1 MGTVRQDAKFGVRML
16 KQNPAF
22 TAMAVLTLA
31 LGVGANTAI
40 FSVMNAVLLRPFSYP
55 DPGRLVAI
63 NAVNP
68 PDRANPI
75 NVSFTK
81 FTQIK
86 EQSKSLQATAA
97 YYPFNVNLATRSE
110 AEQVAAARVSLDFFP
125 ILGAVPIR
133 GRAFLP
139 QEDQPGGPDV
149 VLISDGFWHSHF
161 GADPEL
167 LGKSMTL
174 DGKSVTVIGI
184 LPATFS
190 FPVVFPEPH
199 IWFPRVFETTLVS
212 PELVHSGAGYLSMIA
227 RMRQGET
234 LPRVQA
240 ELDTINSHYK
250 QEFGSYA
257 DASKLALSTISL
269 EESVVGPLR
278 PSLLV
283 LLAAVGFVLLIA
295 CANVASMLL
304 VKATTRQKEI
314 AIRRALGATRAQL
327 VRQLLTENLVL
338 SLTGGILGVA
348 LASAMIPLSRSIAPG
363 TVPRLDQAQVDLP
376 VLLFSLGLCGVAA
389 LAFGLV
395 PALQVSGWNLH
406 RALKEGGRG
415 SSDGAGRSRLR
426 AILVVGEVAMAL
438 VLMTG
443 AGLLTRSFVRT
454 LAVNPGFESRKVMTF
469 PIALP
474 AGRYSQAEQQT
485 GFYRRL
491 VEQVKTL
498 PSVEAAAVTTYLPLS
513 GAFRFV
519 FFCPEG
525 LACQGL
531 GKDPLV
537 AVRDVTP
544 AYFQAIHT
552 PLISGRVF
560 TDQDSATSQPVVIV
574 NQAVANHYWPNQDP
588 LRKHLANS
596 RDQIQRIVVGVVANV
611 KFNTL
616 ASPIVDEMYLPL
628 PQNPRTTATLIVR
641 SQSDPQSLGTAVRQE
656 LGKIDSNLAI
666 AGIQSLDEVVA
677 SSVAQPRLVL
687 QFVAVFAG
695 LALLLSAIG
704 IYAVLAYMVSQRKRE
719 LGIRMALGAQRWQ
732 ILRLVLR
739 NGMGLTLVGVA
750 CGIAASLALTR
761 LLAGLLFDIRA
772 TDPLAF
778 SAAAFLLVVTALL
791 ACYVPAR
798 KASRLDPIIVLRSE

>member
-1 MGTVRQDAKFGVRML
+1 
-16 KQNPAF
+16 
-22 TAMAVLTLA
+22 
-31 LGVGANTAI
+31 
-40 FSVMNAVLLRPFSYP
+40 
-55 DPGRLVAI
+55 
-63 NAVNP
+63 
-68 PDRANPI
+68 
-75 NVSFTK
+75 
-81 FTQIK
+81 
-86 EQSKSLQATAA
+86 
-97 YYPFNVNLATRSE
+97 
-110 AEQVAAARVSLDFFP
+110 
-125 ILGAVPIR
+125 
-133 GRAFLP
+133 
-139 QEDQPGGPDV
+139 
-149 VLISDGFWHSHF
+149 
-161 GADPEL
+161 
-167 LGKSMTL
+167 
-174 DGKSVTVIGI
+174 
-184 LPATFS
+184 
-190 FPVVFPEPH
+190 
-199 IWFPRVFETTLVS
+199 
-212 PELVHSGAGYLSMIA
+212 
-227 RMRQGET
+227 
-234 LPRVQA
+234 
-240 ELDTINSHYK
+240 
-250 QEFGSYA
+250 
-257 DASKLALSTISL
+257 
-269 EESVVGPLR
+269 
-278 PSLLV
+278 
-283 LLAAVGFVLLIA
+283 
-295 CANVASMLL
+295 
-304 VKATTRQKEI
+304 
-314 AIRRALGATRAQL
+314 
-327 VRQLLTENLVL
+327 
-338 SLTGGILGVA
+338 
-348 LASAMIPLSRSIAPG
+348 
-363 TVPRLDQAQVDLP
+363 
-376 VLLFSLGLCGVAA
+376 
-389 LAFGLV
+389 V

-454 LAVNPGFESRKVMTF
+454 LAVNPGFESRNVMTF

-474 AGRYSQAEQQT
+474 VGRYSQAEQQT
-485 GFYRRL
+485 DFYRRL

-552 PLISGRVF
+552 PLVRGRVF

-574 NQAVANHYWPNQDP
+574 NQAVANQYWPNQDP

-596 RDQIQRIVVGVVANV
+596 RDQIQRVVVGVVANV

-628 PQNPRTTATLIVR
+628 PQDPRTAATLIVR

-761 LLAGLLFDIRA
+761 LLAGLLFDIGA

-778 SAAAFLLVVTALL
+778 GAAAFLLVLTALL